1 MLSLFAR
8 CTFVKIKTHLNLA
21 ATTTTTT
28 TATDGSVSCG
38 QKCLIST
45 YDVVGGFELLMS
57 EHDVVSVIKEVNLTK
72 TD

>member
-21 ATTTTTT
+21 AT
-28 TATDGSVSCG
+28 TDGSVSCG